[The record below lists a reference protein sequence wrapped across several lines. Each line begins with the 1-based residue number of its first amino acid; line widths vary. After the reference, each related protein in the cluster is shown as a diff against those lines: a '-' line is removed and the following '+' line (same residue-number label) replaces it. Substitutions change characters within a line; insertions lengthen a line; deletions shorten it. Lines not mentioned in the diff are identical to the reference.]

1 MARKKVLSFETSQK
15 VFPMRLT
22 SLMVERNINQ
32 PQLADVLGVRRQTIS
47 NYANGQSSPDW
58 ETLVKIALF
67 FNVSADYL
75 LGLREDPTTDRDVQF
90 VSDYTGLAAEAVETM
105 HRFAFMHNN
114 FLYSHW
120 LENFG
125 LFITF
130 FYESFL
136 VEMDSLRHSAEMARI
151 ELQDSQEKS
160 LDTELYDKQLA
171 LDDLQRAL
179 FAFSRLCE
187 KIPRK
192 LFDTENLL
200 ENLEHETIELEKR
213 ITLEDLR
220 RGQENGK
227 YQ

>member
-22 SLMVERNINQ
+22 SLMAERNINQ

-90 VSDYTGLAAEAVETM
+90 VSDYTGLAADAVETM
-105 HRFAFMHNN
+105 HRFAFMRNN
-114 FLYSHW
+114 FLCSHW

-136 VEMDSLRHSAEMARI
+136 GEMDSLRHSAEMARRD
-151 ELQDSQEKS
+151 LHDSKEKS
-160 LDTELYDKQLA
+160 LDTELNDKLLA

>member
-1 MARKKVLSFETSQK
+1 MVKSRHPSRLPVFTERFTLLRGEMTQIQFADMLGLSRPT
-15 VFPMRLT
+15 V
-22 SLMVERNINQ
+22 SLYESGERI
-32 PQLADVLGVRRQTIS
+32 
-47 NYANGQSSPDW
+47 PDAV
-58 ETLVKIALF
+58 TLKIIAEKC
-67 FNVSADYL
+67 NVSADYL

-105 HRFAFMHNN
+105 HRFAFMCNN

-125 LFITF
+125 LFIIF

-136 VEMDSLRHSAEMARI
+136 VEMDSLRHSAEMARK

-160 LDTELYDKQLA
+160 LDIELDNKQLA

-179 FAFSRLCE
+179 FTFSRLCE

-192 LFDTENLL
+192 LFNTEDLL
-200 ENLEHETIELEKR
+200 ENLEHETIEIEKR
-213 ITLEDLR
+213 ITLENHR

-227 YQ
+227 HQ